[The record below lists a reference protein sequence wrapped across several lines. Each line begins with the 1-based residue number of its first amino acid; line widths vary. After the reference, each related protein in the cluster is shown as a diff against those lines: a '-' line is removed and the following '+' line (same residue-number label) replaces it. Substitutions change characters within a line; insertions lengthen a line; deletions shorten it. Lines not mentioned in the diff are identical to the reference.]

1 MLIFDIPSYTADQ
14 QACIDSMARRT
25 GLTAQ
30 AASLLFNRG
39 IQDPDQAETF
49 LQGNAFHDPF
59 FLAHMEQ
66 AVDCIEQACQTHQR
80 ITVYGDYDC
89 DGVCS
94 CAVLAPMLEQAG
106 AEVQIMLPDRKKDGY
121 GLNLEAVRQV
131 AKTSDLLITV
141 DCGITNLNEA
151 ALAKELGLKLIITD
165 HHEPLEQLPDAIVLN
180 PHISP
185 DYPFHMLCGAGVA
198 FKLCQ
203 ALFGREK
210 AMEAIDLVALATV
223 ADIVPLL
230 DENRAIVKQGLSRMN
245 SHPRQAIRAL
255 SKVCGLTGKQIGAGN
270 IGFGFG
276 PRLNAAGRLGD
287 ARRALD
293 LLLCQDRNQTLAL
306 AIELDEENKKRQ
318 QTEQEMLKQACAQLD
333 ETVTDKRV
341 AVAYSEG
348 WHSGVAGIVASR
360 LVELYQRP
368 SAVVCLENGLATGSA
383 RGIPGVHVF
392 QALDAC
398 RDLLIKYGGHAQ
410 AGGFS
415 LLEENLPAF
424 VERYDAFYREQYPLK
439 TWLPHVSCDIALTP
453 EEVTVP
459 LAESFSA
466 MAPFGMG
473 NPTPTVLFRD
483 VRVISSAPLGKTG
496 EHAKY
501 VLEKQQHTAEMVAF
515 RIGGKDMPRPDQ
527 RIDVSAVLE
536 LDEFRHIKRAKCLYK
551 QHCVHVD
558 ALEGLLDGSSS
569 EMVFSL
575 AKTLPALQP
584 VYGAYES
591 FAERVRTHPFGA
603 YVCCLTPES
612 AQATLTRLKRDGLME
627 LVELSLLHYPQNKH
641 KLNAVLV
648 GAEAYRPNL
657 PVMDEKQQIA
667 ALVNEMKLSRDG
679 LVRVYLKS
687 KQMGSGAMEFSRRCR
702 VLAEQ
707 AGVTCCQAAAALA
720 VFEELCFLQFE
731 QRTMWVDPRPVKKD
745 LEQSS
750 VFQTLKKG
758 W

>member
-1 MLIFDIPSYTADQ
+1 MLIFDIPSYTPDQ

-25 GLTAQ
+25 GLTTQ

-39 IQDPDQAETF
+39 IKDPDQAETF

-59 FLAHMEQ
+59 FLEHMEQ
-66 AVDCIEQACQTHQR
+66 AVDCIEQACR
-80 ITVYGDYDC
+80 AGERVTVYGDYDC

-121 GLNLEAVRQV
+121 GLNLEAVRR
-131 AKTSDLLITV
+131 AARTSDLLITV

-165 HHEPLEQLPDAIVLN
+165 HHEPLDQLPDAIVLN

-198 FKLCQ
+198 FKLCH
-203 ALFGREK
+203 ALFGLEK

-245 SHPRQAIRAL
+245 SHPRQAVKAL

-287 ARRALD
+287 AQRALD
-293 LLLCQDRNQTLAL
+293 LLLCQDRSKALAL
-306 AIELDEENKKRQ
+306 AAELDEENKKRQ
-318 QTEQEMLKQACAQLD
+318 QTEQEMVIQACAQLD
-333 ETVTDKRV
+333 ETVTDRRV

-368 SAVVCLENGLATGSA
+368 SAVICLENGLATGSA

-415 LLEENLPAF
+415 LPQENLPAF
-424 VERYDAFYREQYPLK
+424 IERYDAFYREQYPLK
-439 TWLPHVSCDIALTP
+439 TWLPHVTCDIALAP
-453 EEVTVP
+453 EEATVP

-483 VRVISSAPLGKTG
+483 VRVISCAPLGKTG
-496 EHAKY
+496 DHAKY

-536 LDEFRHIKRAKCLYK
+536 LDEFRNVKRAQCQYK

-558 ALEGLLDGSSS
+558 AVESLVEGLSS
-569 EMVFSL
+569 EMIFAL
-575 AKTLPALQP
+575 AKALPTLCP
-584 VYGAYES
+584 VYGAYDA

-603 YVCCLTPES
+603 YVCCLTPEG
-612 AQATLTRLKRDGLME
+612 AQTTLARLKKDGLME
-627 LVELSLLHYPQNKH
+627 LVELSLLQYPQNKH
-641 KLNAVLV
+641 KLNAVLI
-648 GAEAYRPNL
+648 GADAYRAET
-657 PVMDEKQQIA
+657 PVMDEKQQIET
-667 ALVNEMKLSRDG
+667 LIGQMKLSRDG

-687 KQMGSGAMEFSRRCR
+687 KQMGSGAMEFGRRCR
-702 VLAEQ
+702 RLAEQ
-707 AGVTCCQAAAALA
+707 ADVTTCQAAAALA
-720 VFEELCFLQFE
+720 VFEELGFLQFE

-745 LEQSS
+745 LAQSR
-750 VFQTLKKG
+750 VFQTLQKG